1 MLYDDGWGMDA
12 VEAEFEMAADSLDHD
27 LSMGRITESEHASAM
42 VDLNKRY
49 AKSMSRCARSW
60 ETMAR

>member
-12 VEAEFEMAADSLDHD
+12 VEAEFEMAADSLDHE
-27 LSMGRITESEHASAM
+27 LSLGRITESQYASEMA
-42 VDLNKRY
+42 DLNRRY
-49 AKSMSRCARSW
+49 AKSMSRCARGW